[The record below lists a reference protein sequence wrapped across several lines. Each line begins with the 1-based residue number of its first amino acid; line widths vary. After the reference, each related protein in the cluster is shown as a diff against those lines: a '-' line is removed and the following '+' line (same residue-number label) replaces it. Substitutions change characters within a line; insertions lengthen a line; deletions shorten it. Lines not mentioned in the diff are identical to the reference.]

1 MNEVSQE
8 RAILFADVSGSTRLY
23 ELLGDKPAQKA
34 IETCL
39 ACLAEEADKHRG
51 RVVKTIGD
59 EIMVVFP
66 RAADAANAAHDM
78 QHRVKA
84 MPAVSGQFMRIRI
97 GFHFGPVL
105 EEKNDFFGDGVNVA
119 ARIAG
124 LAKAGQVLTSASTV
138 ESMSAW
144 QRRNLRALADFSVKG
159 KAEALDLYELMWED
173 DEEATQVIGTLTV
186 SRPAST
192 LKLAFRGKDI
202 VFPPAATLLAIGRD
216 PSGDVV
222 LTGKNA
228 SRRHARIEYRRN
240 QYFLVDE
247 STNGTFVTFDG
258 DAELLLRRE
267 QVLLRGSG
275 LMSFG
280 SASTDPDAE
289 TLRFT
294 LG

>member
-1 MNEVSQE
+1 MTLISQE

-34 IETCL
+34 IE
-39 ACLAEEADKHRG
+39 ACLAALTVEAAKHRG

-59 EIMVVFP
+59 EVMVVFP
-66 RAADAANAAHDM
+66 RAEDASNGAHDM

-84 MPAVSGQFMRIRI
+84 MPPVSDQVIRIRI

-119 ARIAG
+119 ARIAAV
-124 LAKAGQVLTSASTV
+124 AKAGQVLTSVATV
-138 ESMSAW
+138 EAMSAW
-144 QRRNLRALADFSVKG
+144 QRRNLRALSDFALKG
-159 KAEALDLYELMWED
+159 KTELHDLYELMWED
-173 DEEATQVIGTLTV
+173 NDEATQVVGTLTL
-186 SRPAST
+186 SRPVSA
-192 LKLAFRGKDI
+192 LKLEFRGKDI
-202 VFPPAATLLAIGRD
+202 MFPPSASLLAIGRD
-216 PSGDVV
+216 PAGEVA

-228 SRRHARIEYRRN
+228 SRRHARIEFRRN

-267 QVLLRGSG
+267 QVLLRGAG

-280 SASTDPDAE
+280 STSTDAEAE